1 MPPLPTKVIDIG
13 EGTRCLKPHL
23 VEASTDVVSAPYM
36 TLSYC
41 WGGNDS
47 LKLTAPTI
55 EELRSGVSISQLPKT
70 IQDAIQ
76 VALHLEIRYIWVDA
90 LCILQDSPTD
100 WAKEAAS
107 MSDVYRNSFLAI
119 AASGASNSEQG
130 LFAQRDP
137 LICTP
142 CWMFNAGRD
151 DGFMCIRIHRN
162 LLPVYNFRDGAAAFE
177 SSGHARAATISENT
191 KFRGNGGIGVLPDAV
206 K

>member
-1 MPPLPTKVIDIG
+1 MFKVLECALTLARDLAYIWPRCPHPILSVCNSSIIKPP
-13 EGTRCLKPHL
+13 L
-23 VEASTDVVSAPYM
+23 VEASTEVISAPHI

-47 LKLTAPTI
+47 LKLTASTI
-55 EELRSGVSISQLPKT
+55 EELRSGISISQLPKT

-76 VALHLEIRYIWVDA
+76 VVLHLEIRYIRVDA

-107 MSDVYRNSFLAI
+107 MSDIYRNSFLTI

-130 LFAQRDP
+130 LIAQRDP

-151 DGFMCIRIHRN
+151 DDFYVYPHPPEFSRTQLSRRRRCI
-162 LLPVYNFRDGAAAFE
+162 
-177 SSGHARAATISENT
+177 
-191 KFRGNGGIGVLPDAV
+191 
-206 K
+206 

>member
-1 MPPLPTKVIDIG
+1 VPPLPTKVIDVG
-13 EGTRCLKPHL
+13 EGTGCLKPPL
-23 VEASTDVVSAPYM
+23 VEASTEVISAPHI

-47 LKLTAPTI
+47 LKLTASTI
-55 EELRSGVSISQLPKT
+55 EELRSGISISQLPKT

-76 VALHLEIRYIWVDA
+76 VVLHLEIRYIRVDA

-107 MSDVYRNSFLAI
+107 MSDICRNSFLTI

-130 LFAQRDP
+130 LIAQRDP

-142 CWMFNAGRD
+142 CWMFNAGMD
-151 DGFMCIRIHRN
+151 DDF
-162 LLPVYNFRDGAAAFE
+162 
-177 SSGHARAATISENT
+177 
-191 KFRGNGGIGVLPDAV
+191 
-206 K
+206 